1 MREASMKLLLATFL
15 AMFIFLPSIAAP
27 QVSCFGYGSGIPG
40 APIISCDGPRGNTL
54 ITPLSP
60 SQGIIQGDRDGKSFL
75 EPLYATRII
84 GQEVWKA
91 EALLTA
97 AGVKEPMAG

>member
-1 MREASMKLLLATFL
+1 MNENKTAGSAV
-15 AMFIFLPSIAAP
+15 PS
-27 QVSCFGYGSGIPG
+27 
-40 APIISCDGPRGNTL
+40 
-54 ITPLSP
+54 LSDVHEGEE
-60 SQGIIQGDRDGKSFL
+60 QDK
-75 EPLYATRII
+75 PLYATRII